1 MIYPQSALAF
11 AALLLPHLRST
22 AAAGVT
28 YDIVQDYSGPGFFNN
43 WIFFDHFDNLTNGD
57 VIFVSESVATSAKL
71 AFVDPNTNNAIIKVD
86 NTSTVPFN
94 EKRNTVRITSSDRYG
109 VGSVWI
115 ADMLHVPFGCS
126 VWPAWWSQAPDW
138 PIGGEIDTFEG
149 VNLRTN
155 NQISLHT
162 NPGCVQTNPTQS
174 SQLINS
180 TDCSHLANSNQG
192 CVVTDPSTASY
203 GAGFAAAGGGVFATE
218 LADTGISI
226 WFFPR
231 ANVPAAITNNASTI
245 DTSTFGPPVANYPA
259 TGCNIGQF
267 FEPQSLIFDIT
278 LCGDF
283 AAPPS
288 IFSQTCS
295 GVCYNDYV
303 LGNGSNYKDAYFEV
317 ASVRIYSKTGTN
329 TIVAG
334 PGSNTTSAS
343 GSAGG
348 ASGTANSGAASP
360 TKGSSAQHLSAA
372 THWASA
378 FVVLA
383 GLLSTLY

>member
-43 WIFFDHFDNLTNGD
+43 WIFFDHFDNLTSGD
-57 VIFVSESVATSAKL
+57 VVICGDSAKL
-71 AFVDPNTNNAIIKVD
+71 AFVDPSTNHAIIKVD

-94 EKRNTVRITSSDRYG
+94 EKRNSVRITSPDRYG

-180 TDCSHLANSNQG
+180 TDCSHLANGNQG

-203 GAGFAAAGGGVFATE
+203 GAGFAAAGGGVLPLNSLIRASR
-218 LADTGISI
+218 AI

-267 FEPQSLIFDIT
+267 FEPQGLIFDIT
-278 LCGDF
+278 LCGDL
-283 AAPPS
+283 ALPTL
-288 IFSQTCS
+288 SQTCS
-295 GVCYNDYV
+295 GDCYNDYV
-303 LGNGSNYKDAYFEV
+303 LGNGSNYKNAYFEV

-343 GSAGG
+343 GTG
-348 ASGTANSGAASP
+348 NSGAASP
-360 TKGSSAQHLSAA
+360 TQGSSAQRLSAA
-372 THWASA
+372 AHWALA

-383 GLLSTLY
+383 GLLSALY